1 MLEKLAQLANEGL
14 KKMYLPDDGIFCH
27 RLVGKKLAKEGKSL
41 LYTLMVII
49 GLTKAK
55 RMGLKSIFSPGR
67 LFNNV
72 WKRSD
77 TKESL
82 GLLACILWA
91 AALLEKDYVNRLL
104 KQSEKLLSKY
114 ETKNWQIPTME
125 TAWLLCGVCEYLLK
139 EKNNMTIL
147 ISQNLFQILQRSFDK
162 DTSLFSFTTKG
173 IRKNI
178 IKKRINEN
186 LGSFASQIYPIMA
199 LSKYYQ
205 VSHDDRA
212 LKIAQYCADTICK
225 FQGPLGQWW
234 WIYNVKKGFVVEG
247 YPVYSVHQD
256 AMAFMGLL
264 ELQKSLGKPKY
275 ENYLKRGL
283 GWMEGKNESKIRM
296 YDEKNKIIWRAIQ
309 RKENPSSQETGP
321 WGLGKKSYFKMQLAG
336 LLNSSIVKKFPLPD
350 KYELL
355 LESRPYHNG
364 WILLAWSMSN
374 DK

>member
-1 MLEKLAQLANEGL
+1 MANEGL

-27 RLVGKKLAKEGKSL
+27 RLVGKKLAKKGKSL
-41 LYTLMVII
+41 LYTLMVVI

-55 RMGLKSIFSPGR
+55 RMELKSIFSPGR

-72 WKRSD
+72 WERSD

-82 GLLACILWA
+82 GFLACILWA
-91 AALLEKDYVNRLL
+91 AVLLEKDCINKLL

-114 ETKNWQIPTME
+114 ETKKWQIPTME

-139 EKNNMTIL
+139 ENNHKAIL
-147 ISQNLFQILQRSFDK
+147 LGKKLFQILENAFKES
-162 DTSLFSFTTKG
+162 SGLFSFTTKG
-173 IRKNI
+173 RRKNF

-199 LSKYYQ
+199 VSKYYQ

-275 ENYLKRGL
+275 ENYLKKGL
-283 GWMEGKNESKIRM
+283 EWMEGKNESKVRM

-321 WGLGKKSYFKMQLAG
+321 WSLGKKSYFKMQLAG
-336 LLNSSIVKKFPLPD
+336 LLNSPIVKKFPLPG

-364 WILLAWSMSN
+364 WILLAWSML
-374 DK
+374 